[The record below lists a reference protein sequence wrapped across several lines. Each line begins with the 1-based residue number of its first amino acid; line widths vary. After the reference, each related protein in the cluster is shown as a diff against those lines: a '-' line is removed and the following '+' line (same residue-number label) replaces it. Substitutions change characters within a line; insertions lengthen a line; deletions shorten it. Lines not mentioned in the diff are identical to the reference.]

1 MSSDHRLRSIGTS
14 HCATIQTLEIVV
26 CLFLTGISLGCGSGS
41 TSITNSNGGGGGAV
55 AAKVTGT
62 ISAGT
67 NPTAIAVDFTNNKI
81 YVANFGRD
89 PNNGMCQTCYCP
101 GVNGT
106 LTVIDGA
113 TQVPTTSGFSYA
125 YQNPFD
131 LGVNSANHNLYV
143 VSRVFPDTSNPTCG
157 YAGELDEINTTTSG
171 QINTSFVGHAV
182 AGERIAVNQN
192 TGNEYVTDWYDG
204 TLTVLDAS
212 GNVLGPIA
220 LGARPIGLGVNA
232 TTNRIY
238 VANGSGITVI
248 DGTTSSIIDTITD
261 PNIVAPI
268 AVAVNSTTNT
278 IYVANG
284 QSCDTCPSPNDL
296 AVIDGAS
303 GSVTGVIPLGASP
316 GAMAV
321 DTQTN
326 FIYVVSGG
334 KVTVI
339 NGATNT
345 TTALTDPNAKN
356 PVAIATNSV
365 ANKIYVA
372 NSGSNNVTV
381 IDGAHN

>member
-1 MSSDHRLRSIGTS
+1 
-14 HCATIQTLEIVV
+14 
-26 CLFLTGISLGCGSGS
+26 
-41 TSITNSNGGGGGAV
+41 
-55 AAKVTGT
+55 
-62 ISAGT
+62 
-67 NPTAIAVDFTNNKI
+67 
-81 YVANFGRD
+81 
-89 PNNGMCQTCYCP
+89 
-101 GVNGT
+101 
-106 LTVIDGA
+106 
-113 TQVPTTSGFSYA
+113 
-125 YQNPFD
+125 
-131 LGVNSANHNLYV
+131 
-143 VSRVFPDTSNPTCG
+143 
-157 YAGELDEINTTTSG
+157 
-171 QINTSFVGHAV
+171 
-182 AGERIAVNQN
+182 
-192 TGNEYVTDWYDG
+192 
-204 TLTVLDAS
+204 
-212 GNVLGPIA
+212 
-220 LGARPIGLGVNA
+220 
-232 TTNRIY
+232 
-238 VANGSGITVI
+238 
-248 DGTTSSIIDTITD
+248 
-261 PNIVAPI
+261 
-268 AVAVNSTTNT
+268 
-278 IYVANG
+278 VANG